1 MSDQALFSDDEPL
14 FGGNDD
20 DNSTTQHHQTW
31 KVLIADDEPDVHK
44 VTRMVLHNFTF
55 DGFNLELISAYSGQ
69 EAKDIMA
76 ERDDIALA
84 ILDVVMEDEHAGL
97 EVARYIREDLHNRYT
112 RLVLRTGQPGQ
123 APENE
128 VIRNYDINDYKDK
141 TELTTTKLN
150 TLLYATLRSYR
161 DICTLNQ
168 HRKGLEGVIQA
179 STEVFGSGTLNKFA
193 SAVLSQITNLLG
205 LEQSAL
211 YCSSITHDT
220 QLNIE
225 TRTFRILAAT
235 GDMQSTHNVASME
248 DLPDQVQEGFKQV
261 LADHKSHY
269 HEDYYIGYFSTQ
281 KGSESLLYVTFHH
294 ELSELD
300 KQLLEIY
307 AANVAITYE
316 NLLMRDDIQET
327 QKELVY
333 MLGEAVEQRSKE
345 TGAHVKRVAQISQ
358 LLAKAYGLP
367 EREAEL
373 IKLASP
379 LHDVGKIAIPDNI
392 LNKPGKHTA
401 EEWEIM
407 QTHALV
413 GEEIL
418 AKSDKRILQL
428 GSIIAGQHHE
438 KWNGSGYPRGL
449 KGEEIHI
456 AGRITALADVFDAL
470 GSKRCYKEAW
480 PIEKIIAI
488 IKEESGEQFEPKL
501 VDLFEENLD
510 ELVAI
515 REKFPDSY

>member
-1 MSDQALFSDDEPL
+1 MSDQALFNDEPL
-14 FGGNDD
+14 FGDGDEPLPSSSD
-20 DNSTTQHHQTW
+20 RTW
-31 KVLIADDEPDVHK
+31 KVLIVDDEPDVHK
-44 VTRMVLHNFTF
+44 VTRMVLHNFVF
-55 DGFNLELISAYSGQ
+55 DGLKLELISAYSGQ

-76 ERDDIALA
+76 SRDDIALA
-84 ILDVVMEDEHAGL
+84 MLDVVMEDDHAGL
-97 EVARYIREDLHNRYT
+97 EVAHYIREELKNRYT

-161 DICTLNQ
+161 DICTLNEN
-168 HRKGLEGVIQA
+168 RKGLEKVIKA
-179 STEVFGSGTLNKFA
+179 STEIFSSDTLNKFA
-193 SAVLSQITNLLG
+193 SAVLSQVTNLLG

-211 YCSSITHDT
+211 YCSSITQDT

-225 TRTFRILAAT
+225 TRTFRVLAST
-235 GDMQSTHNVASME
+235 GDMQTNDSITHLE
-248 DLPDQVQEGFKQV
+248 DLPEKVREGFKKV
-261 LADHKSHY
+261 LQNQESYY
-269 HEDYYIGYFSTQ
+269 HDDYYIGYFSSQ

-294 ELSELD
+294 ELSALD

-358 LLAKAYGLP
+358 LLASAYGLS
-367 EREAEL
+367 EEEAKL

-379 LHDVGKIAIPDNI
+379 LHDVGKVGIPDSI

-407 QTHALV
+407 QTHALI

-438 KWNGSGYPRGL
+438 KWNGKGYPRGL

-470 GSKRCYKEAW
+470 GSKRCYKDAW
-480 PIEKIIAI
+480 PVADIIAV
-488 IKEESGEQFEPKL
+488 IKEERGEQFDPTL
-501 VDLFEENLD
+501 VDLFEENID
-510 ELVAI
+510 ALVAI
-515 REKFPDSY
+515 REKFPDGH

>member
-1 MSDQALFSDDEPL
+1 MSDQALFSDDEPM
-14 FGGNDD
+14 FGGDD
-20 DNSTTQHHQTW
+20 EQPQQIADQTW
-31 KVLIADDEPDVHK
+31 KILIADDEPDVHK
-44 VTRMVLHNFTF
+44 VTRMVLHNFSF
-55 DGFNLELISAYSGQ
+55 DGLKLELISAYSGQ

-76 ERDDIALA
+76 SRDDIALA
-84 ILDVVMEDEHAGL
+84 MLDVVMEDEHAGL

-161 DICTLNQ
+161 DICTLNLN
-168 HRKGLEGVIQA
+168 RKGLEGVIKA
-179 STEVFGSGTLNKFA
+179 STEVFSSGTLNKFA

-225 TRTFRILAAT
+225 TRSFRILAAT
-235 GDMQSTHNVASME
+235 GDMESSHTATSLE
-248 DLPDQVQEGFKQV
+248 ELPLQVQEGFKEV
-261 LADHKSHY
+261 LEDHKSHY
-269 HEDYYIGYFSTQ
+269 HKDYYIGYFSTQ
-281 KGSESLLYVTFHH
+281 KGSESLLYVTYHH
-294 ELSELD
+294 ELTELD

-307 AANVAITYE
+307 AANVAVTYE

-358 LLAKAYGLP
+358 LLAEAYGLP
-367 EREAEL
+367 EQESEL

-379 LHDVGKIAIPDNI
+379 LHDVGKVGIPDSI
-392 LNKPGKHTA
+392 LNKPGKHTP

-407 QTHALV
+407 QTHAII

-438 KWNGSGYPRGL
+438 KWDGNGYPRGL

-488 IKEESGEQFEPKL
+488 IKEEKGKQFEPRL
-501 VDLFEENLD
+501 VELFEENID
-510 ELVAI
+510 ALVAI
-515 REKFPDSY
+515 REAFPDNY

>member
-1 MSDQALFSDDEPL
+1 MSDQALFSNDEPL
-14 FGGNDD
+14 FGGGDD
-20 DNSTTQHHQTW
+20 EQPKNEIDETW

-44 VTRMVLHNFTF
+44 VTRMVLHNFSF
-55 DGFNLELISAYSGQ
+55 DGLKLELISAYSGQ

-168 HRKGLEGVIQA
+168 HRKGLEGVLKA

-193 SAVLSQITNLLG
+193 SAVLSQITTLLG

-235 GDMQSTHNVASME
+235 GDMGGTHSIASME
-248 DLPDQVQEGFKQV
+248 DLPPQVQEGFKEV

-269 HEDYYIGYFSTQ
+269 HKDYYIGYFSTQ

-307 AANVAITYE
+307 AANVAVTYE

-358 LLAKAYGLP
+358 LLAIAYGLP
-367 EREAEL
+367 EQEAEL

-379 LHDVGKIAIPDNI
+379 LHDVGKVAIPDSI
-392 LNKPGKHTA
+392 LNKPGKHTP

-407 QTHALV
+407 QTHAMI

-438 KWNGSGYPRGL
+438 KWDGNGYPRGL
-449 KGEEIHI
+449 KGEDIHV

-488 IKEESGEQFEPKL
+488 IKDEKGKQFEPKL
-501 VDLFEENLD
+501 VEIFEENID
-510 ELVAI
+510 ALVEI

>member
-1 MSDQALFSDDEPL
+1 MSDQALFDDNEPL
-14 FGGNDD
+14 FGSDD
-20 DNSTTQHHQTW
+20 KPSAVSVDQTW
-31 KVLIADDEPDVHK
+31 KILIADDEPDVHK

-55 DGFNLELISAYSGQ
+55 DGLKLELISAYSGQ

-76 ERDDIALA
+76 SRDDIALA
-84 ILDVVMEDEHAGL
+84 MLDVVMEDEHAGL
-97 EVARYIREDLHNRYT
+97 EVARFIREDLKNPYT

-123 APENE
+123 APESE

-168 HRKGLEGVIQA
+168 NRKGLEGVIKA
-179 STEVFGSGTLNKFA
+179 STEVFSSGTLNKFA
-193 SAVLSQITNLLG
+193 SAVLAQITNLLG

-235 GDMQSTHNVASME
+235 GDMETNHAVTSLE
-248 DLPDQVQEGFKQV
+248 DLPEQVRQGFTKV
-261 LADHKSHY
+261 LADHQSHY
-269 HEDYYIGYFSTQ
+269 HEDYYIGYFSSQ

-294 ELSELD
+294 ELSDLD

-307 AANVAITYE
+307 AANVAVTYE

-358 LLAKAYGLP
+358 LLAIAYDLP
-367 EREAEL
+367 EQEAEL

-379 LHDVGKIAIPDNI
+379 LHDVGKVGIPDSI

-401 EEWEIM
+401 EEWEVM
-407 QTHALV
+407 KTHALI
-413 GEEIL
+413 GEDIL

-438 KWNGSGYPRGL
+438 KWDGTGYPRGL
-449 KGEEIHI
+449 QGEEIHI

-470 GSKRCYKEAW
+470 GSKRCYKDAW
-480 PIEKIIAI
+480 PIGKIIAI
-488 IKEESGEQFEPKL
+488 IKDERGKQFEPKL
-501 VDLFEENLD
+501 VDLFEENI
-510 ELVAI
+510 EALVAI

>member
-1 MSDQALFSDDEPL
+1 MSDQALFSDDEPM
-14 FGGNDD
+14 FGGDD
-20 DNSTTQHHQTW
+20 KQPQIVGDQTW

-44 VTRMVLHNFTF
+44 VTRMVLHNFSF
-55 DGFNLELISAYSGQ
+55 DGLKLELISAYSGQ

-76 ERDDIALA
+76 SRDDIALA
-84 ILDVVMEDEHAGL
+84 MLDVVMEDEHAGL

-168 HRKGLEGVIQA
+168 NRKGLEGVIKA

-193 SAVLSQITNLLG
+193 SAVLSQITTLLG
-205 LEQSAL
+205 LKQSAL

-220 QLNIE
+220 QLDIE

-235 GDMQSTHNVASME
+235 GDMKTSHTVTSLE
-248 DLPDQVQEGFKQV
+248 DLPDQVQQGFREV

-269 HEDYYIGYFSTQ
+269 HKDYYIGYFSTQ
-281 KGSESLLYVTFHH
+281 KGSESLLYVTFLH
-294 ELSELD
+294 ELTALD

-316 NLLMRDDIQET
+316 NLLMRDDVQET

-358 LLAKAYGLP
+358 LLATAYGLP
-367 EREAEL
+367 EQESEL

-379 LHDVGKIAIPDNI
+379 LHDVGKVGIPDSI
-392 LNKPGKHTA
+392 LNKPGKHTP

-407 QTHALV
+407 KTHAMI

-438 KWNGSGYPRGL
+438 KWDGNGYPRGL
-449 KGEEIHI
+449 KGEEIHV

-470 GSKRCYKEAW
+470 GSKRCYKDAW

-488 IKEESGEQFEPKL
+488 IKDEKGKQFEPKL
-501 VDLFEENLD
+501 VDLFVENID
-510 ELVAI
+510 ALVAI
-515 REKFPDSY
+515 REAFPDNY

>member
-1 MSDQALFSDDEPL
+1 MSDQALFNDEPL
-14 FGGNDD
+14 FGDGDEPLPSSSD
-20 DNSTTQHHQTW
+20 RTW
-31 KVLIADDEPDVHK
+31 KVLIVDDEPDVHK
-44 VTRMVLHNFTF
+44 VTRMVLHNFVF
-55 DGFNLELISAYSGQ
+55 DGLKLELISAYSGQ

-76 ERDDIALA
+76 SRDDIALA
-84 ILDVVMEDEHAGL
+84 MLDVVMEDDHAGL
-97 EVARYIREDLHNRYT
+97 EVAHYIREELKNRYT

-161 DICTLNQ
+161 DICTLNEN
-168 HRKGLEGVIQA
+168 RKGLEKVIKA
-179 STEVFGSGTLNKFA
+179 STEIFSSDTLNKFA
-193 SAVLSQITNLLG
+193 SAVLSQVTNLLG

-211 YCSSITHDT
+211 YCSSITQDT

-225 TRTFRILAAT
+225 TRTFRVLAST
-235 GDMQSTHNVASME
+235 GDMQTNDSITHLE
-248 DLPDQVQEGFKQV
+248 DLPEKVREGFKKV
-261 LADHKSHY
+261 LQNQQSYY
-269 HEDYYIGYFSTQ
+269 HDDYYIGYFSSQ

-294 ELSELD
+294 ELSALD

-358 LLAKAYGLP
+358 LLAIAYGLT
-367 EREAEL
+367 EEEAKL

-379 LHDVGKIAIPDNI
+379 LHDVGKVGIPDSI
-392 LNKPGKHTA
+392 LNKPGKHTP
-401 EEWEIM
+401 EEWGVM
-407 QTHALV
+407 QTHALI

-438 KWNGSGYPRGL
+438 KWNGKGYPRGL

-470 GSKRCYKEAW
+470 GSKRCYKDAW
-480 PIEKIIAI
+480 PVGDIIAI
-488 IKEESGEQFEPKL
+488 IKEERGEQFDPTL
-501 VDLFEENLD
+501 VDLFEENID
-510 ELVAI
+510 ALVAI

>member
-1 MSDQALFSDDEPL
+1 MQ
-14 FGGNDD
+14 
-20 DNSTTQHHQTW
+20 TTHT
-31 KVLIADDEPDVHK
+31 
-44 VTRMVLHNFTF
+44 VTS
-55 DGFNLELISAYSGQ
+55 LE
-69 EAKDIMA
+69 
-76 ERDDIALA
+76 
-84 ILDVVMEDEHAGL
+84 
-97 EVARYIREDLHNRYT
+97 
-112 RLVLRTGQPGQ
+112 
-123 APENE
+123 
-128 VIRNYDINDYKDK
+128 
-141 TELTTTKLN
+141 ELPK
-150 TLLYATLRSYR
+150 
-161 DICTLNQ
+161 
-168 HRKGLEGVIQA
+168 
-179 STEVFGSGTLNKFA
+179 
-193 SAVLSQITNLLG
+193 
-205 LEQSAL
+205 
-211 YCSSITHDT
+211 
-220 QLNIE
+220 
-225 TRTFRILAAT
+225 
-235 GDMQSTHNVASME
+235 
-248 DLPDQVQEGFKQV
+248 QVQEGFKEV
-261 LADHKSHY
+261 LSDHKSHY

-294 ELSELD
+294 ELSDLD

-358 LLAKAYGLP
+358 LLASAYGLP
-367 EREAEL
+367 EQEAEL

-379 LHDVGKIAIPDNI
+379 LHDVGKVGIPDSI

-407 QTHALV
+407 QTHAMI

-438 KWNGSGYPRGL
+438 KWDGNGYPRGL
-449 KGEEIHI
+449 KGEDIHI

-480 PIEKIIAI
+480 PIEKIIDL
-488 IKEESGEQFEPKL
+488 IKEQSGQQFDPKL
-501 VDLFEENLD
+501 VQLFEENID

-515 REKFPDSY
+515 REKYPDNY

>member
-1 MSDQALFSDDEPL
+1 MSDQALFSSDEPL
-14 FGGNDD
+14 FT
-20 DNSTTQHHQTW
+20 NSGDEQSNNAANQTW

-44 VTRMVLHNFTF
+44 VTRMVLHNFAF
-55 DGFNLELISAYSGQ
+55 DGLQLELISAYSGL
-69 EAKDIMA
+69 EAKKIIA
-76 ERDDIALA
+76 QRDDIALA
-84 ILDVVMEDEHAGL
+84 LLDVVMEDEHAGL

-168 HRKGLEGVIQA
+168 HRKGLEGVIKA
-179 STEVFGSGTLNKFA
+179 STEVFSSGTLNKFA
-193 SAVLSQITNLLG
+193 TAVLAQITTLLG

-211 YCSSITHDT
+211 YCTSITHDIR
-220 QLNIE
+220 LDIE
-225 TRTFRILAAT
+225 TRSFRILAAT
-235 GDMQSTHNVASME
+235 GNMQTDQMVTSLE
-248 DLPDQVQEGFKQV
+248 ELPEQVQKGFREV

-269 HEDYYIGYFSTQ
+269 YEDYYIGYFSSQ

-294 ELSELD
+294 DLSDLD

-307 AANVAITYE
+307 AANVAATYE
-316 NLLMRDDIQET
+316 NLLMREDIQET

-333 MLGEAVEQRSKE
+333 MLGEAVEKRSKE

-358 LLAKAYGLP
+358 LLAIAYGLP
-367 EREAEL
+367 EEEAEL
-373 IKLASP
+373 IKLSSP
-379 LHDVGKIAIPDNI
+379 LHDVGKVGIPDSI
-392 LNKPGKHTA
+392 LNKPGKHTP
-401 EEWEIM
+401 EEWLIM
-407 QTHALV
+407 KTHALI

-438 KWNGSGYPRGL
+438 KWDGNGYPRGL

-480 PIEKIIAI
+480 PIEEIIAI
-488 IKEESGEQFEPKL
+488 IKEEKGKHFDPQL
-501 VDLFEENLD
+501 VDLFEQNID
-510 ELVAI
+510 QLVAI
-515 REKFPDSY
+515 REEYPDSH

>member
-1 MSDQALFSDDEPL
+1 MSDQALFNDEPL
-14 FGGNDD
+14 FGDGDEPLPTSSD
-20 DNSTTQHHQTW
+20 RTW
-31 KVLIADDEPDVHK
+31 KVLIVDDEPDVHK
-44 VTRMVLHNFTF
+44 VTRMVLHNFVF
-55 DGFNLELISAYSGQ
+55 DGLKLELISAYSGQ

-76 ERDDIALA
+76 SRDDIALA
-84 ILDVVMEDEHAGL
+84 MLDVVMEDDHAGL
-97 EVARYIREDLHNRYT
+97 EVAHYIREELKNRYT

-161 DICTLNQ
+161 DICTLNEN
-168 HRKGLEGVIQA
+168 RKGLETVIKA
-179 STEVFGSGTLNKFA
+179 STEIFSSDTLNKFA
-193 SAVLSQITNLLG
+193 SAVLSQVTNLLG

-211 YCSSITHDT
+211 YCSSITQDT

-225 TRTFRILAAT
+225 TRTFRVLAST
-235 GDMQSTHNVASME
+235 GDMQTNDAITHLE
-248 DLPDQVQEGFKQV
+248 DLPEKVREGFKKV
-261 LADHKSHY
+261 LQNQQSYY
-269 HEDYYIGYFSTQ
+269 HDDYYIGYFSSQ

-294 ELSELD
+294 ELSALD

-358 LLAKAYGLP
+358 LLAIAYGLT
-367 EREAEL
+367 EEEAKL

-379 LHDVGKIAIPDNI
+379 LHDVGKVGIPDSI
-392 LNKPGKHTA
+392 LNKPGKHTP
-401 EEWEIM
+401 EEWGVM
-407 QTHALV
+407 QTHALI

-438 KWNGSGYPRGL
+438 KWNGKGYPRGL

-470 GSKRCYKEAW
+470 GSKRCYKDAW
-480 PIEKIIAI
+480 PVGDIIAV
-488 IKEESGEQFEPKL
+488 IKEERGEQFDPKL
-501 VDLFEENLD
+501 VDLFEENID
-510 ELVAI
+510 ALVAI
-515 REKFPDSY
+515 REKFPDGH

>member
-1 MSDQALFSDDEPL
+1 MSDQALFNDDPLFSGGDEPSL
-14 FGGNDD
+14 SSSDK
-20 DNSTTQHHQTW
+20 TW
-31 KVLIADDEPDVHK
+31 KVLIVDDEPDVHK
-44 VTRMVLHNFTF
+44 VTRMVLHNFVF
-55 DGFNLELISAYSGQ
+55 DGLKLELISAYSGQ

-76 ERDDIALA
+76 SRDDIALA
-84 ILDVVMEDEHAGL
+84 MLDVVMEDDHAGL
-97 EVARYIREDLHNRYT
+97 EVAHYIREELKNRYT

-161 DICTLNQ
+161 DICTLNEN
-168 HRKGLEGVIQA
+168 RKGLEKVIKA
-179 STEVFGSGTLNKFA
+179 STEIFSSNTLNKFA
-193 SAVLSQITNLLG
+193 SAVLAQVTTLLG

-211 YCSSITHDT
+211 YCSSITQDI
-220 QLNIE
+220 QLDIE
-225 TRTFRILAAT
+225 TRTFRVLAST
-235 GDMQSTHNVASME
+235 GDMQTNDAIKSFE
-248 DLPDQVQEGFKQV
+248 DLPPKIRDGFKKV
-261 LADHKSHY
+261 LQSQQSYY
-269 HEDYYIGYFSTQ
+269 HDDYYFGYFSSQ
-281 KGSESLLYVTFHH
+281 KGSESLLYVTFHN
-294 ELSELD
+294 ELSALD

-307 AANVAITYE
+307 AANVAISYE

-358 LLAKAYGLP
+358 LLASAYGLS
-367 EREAEL
+367 EEEAKL

-379 LHDVGKIAIPDNI
+379 LHDVGKVGIPDSI

-407 QTHALV
+407 QTHALI

-438 KWNGSGYPRGL
+438 KWNGKGYPRGL

-480 PIEKIIAI
+480 PIEDIVAV
-488 IKEESGEQFEPKL
+488 IKEERGEQFDPRL
-501 VDLFEENLD
+501 VDLIEENID
-510 ELVAI
+510 ALVAI
-515 REKFPDSY
+515 RENFPDSH